1 MAHAQHNDS
10 DTLFNGL
17 HMSRRVDKEMCTW
30 RMRSIMTFIHFYDW
44 RMRSNVGHLSS
55 SGTRP
60 TSWKTMYV
68 VCAQNNNCQFLRMRS
83 NVGHQSSSGTRSTSW
98 KTMCVVCAQLNNCQ
112 FLRMRSNVGHLLSSG
127 TRSTSW
133 KTMHVVCAQQTDFY
147 TFFSNLRMRSN
158 VGHLSSSGTRS
169 TSWKTMQKKLP
180 SRSASFT
187 PAQCNACTRN
197 ALTLPLI
204 LIELL
209 QFG

>member
-17 HMSRRVDKEMCTW
+17 HISRRVDKEMCTW
-30 RMRSIMTFIHFYDW
+30 RMRSIMTFIHFYNW

-98 KTMCVVCAQLNNCQ
+98 KTMQE
-112 FLRMRSNVGHLLSSG
+112 
-127 TRSTSW
+127 
-133 KTMHVVCAQQTDFY
+133 
-147 TFFSNLRMRSN
+147 
-158 VGHLSSSGTRS
+158 
-169 TSWKTMQKKLP
+169 KLP

-187 PAQCNACTRN
+187 PAQCSACTRN